1 MSRPLF
7 RRGGLTLLELVVV
20 IAGIAILIA
29 LLVPAVQKIR
39 AGAARVQCSNNLKEI
54 GLACHAAHGVY
65 GRMPPAFGFY
75 PESSVFNGS
84 DGLGT
89 VFFHL
94 LPYVDQEALY
104 QQSHYR
110 PSPRT
115 HLQGGEGGPGPQ
127 QDFYFYTAN
136 KVAQTQVPIFNCPA
150 DPTLKPGVDPAVKAA
165 PSSYAANYL
174 VFGTVDSAFAN
185 LNAQGKP
192 RLAVS
197 FPDGTSNTIL
207 FAEKYASAWI
217 TAAANHGTAYKGG
230 CHWGYFQGDCHN
242 SLFAYYYPGLK
253 AKTPPTDPHAVGPT
267 DAHFQVQPNPA
278 GGCNPCLPATGH
290 TVMNVCMGDG
300 SVRNLSSDID
310 GRTWWALVTPAG
322 GEAAADW

>member
-1 MSRPLF
+1 MKRPSR
-7 RRGGLTLLELVVV
+7 RRPALTLLEVLVV
-20 IAGIAILIA
+20 IAVIAILIA

-39 AGAARVQCSNNLKEI
+39 AAAALAQCGNKLKEI

-75 PESSVFNGS
+75 PESSIFNGG

-94 LPYVDQEALY
+94 LPYVDQQALY
-104 QQSHYR
+104 QQSHYQ
-110 PSPRT
+110 PAN
-115 HLQGGEGGPGPQ
+115 HPQ
-127 QDFYFYTAN
+127 QSFYFYTAN
-136 KVAQTQVPIFNCPA
+136 KVAQTQVPLFNCPA
-150 DPTLKPGVDPAVKAA
+150 DPTLKPGVDPAVNAA

-174 VFGTVDSAFAN
+174 VFGTVDADFTNVS
-185 LNAQGKP
+185 AQGKP
-192 RLAVS
+192 RLAVT

-217 TAAANHGTAYKGG
+217 SAAANHGTAYKGG

-242 SLFAYYYPGLK
+242 SLFAYYYPGWK
-253 AKTPPTDPHAVGPT
+253 VKTPPTDPNAVGPA
-267 DAHFQVQPNPA
+267 DAADPRDGRFQVQPNPA

-290 TVMNVCMGDG
+290 SVMSVCMGDA
-300 SVRNLSSDID
+300 SVRWLERSMD
-310 GRTWWALVTPAG
+310 RLAWWALVTPAG
-322 GEAAADW
+322 GEVIGD